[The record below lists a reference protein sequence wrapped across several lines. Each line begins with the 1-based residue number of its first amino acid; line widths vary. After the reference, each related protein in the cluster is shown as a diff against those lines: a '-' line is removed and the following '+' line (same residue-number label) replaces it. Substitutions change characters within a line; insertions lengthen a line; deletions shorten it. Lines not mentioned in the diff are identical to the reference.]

1 MKKLLYILLLPLLFG
16 AIPLFAGI
24 EPDAAMQETVGAQK
38 GIQQY
43 GKDSRIDFG
52 GQDPQGANAFIILNE
67 IQGLQDNSVVTDG
80 VSRYNLGITVIHGN
94 EEKSFDLSE
103 EISKITDFST
113 QMVPIG
119 TTLHNGDKL
128 YFHNAETKQSYS
140 VKVMT
145 KHGSSPSSFNTSYGR
160 DSYYQISYGNLDYDG
175 VIDIVLS
182 VGNFREP
189 MSGAPLPGAL
199 TTLLVG
205 SASVILVARR
215 RKNKAQAT

>member
-24 EPDAAMQETVGAQK
+24 EPDAATQETVGAQK

-43 GKDSRIDFG
+43 DKDSRIDFG
-52 GQDPQGANAFIILNE
+52 GQDPQGANAFIILND

-80 VSRYNLGITVIHGN
+80 VSRYSLGVTVVHGS
-94 EEKSFDLSE
+94 EEQFFDVSQ

-119 TTLHNGDKL
+119 TTLHNGDKV
-128 YFHNAETKQSYS
+128 YFQNVETKKPYS
-140 VKVMT
+140 VQVMT
-145 KHGSSPSSFNTSYGR
+145 NSGRTSSSFNTAYGVDR
-160 DSYYQISYGNLDYDG
+160 YYQISYGNLNYDG

-182 VGNFREP
+182 IRNVREP

-199 TTLLVG
+199 TTLLIG
-205 SASVILVARR
+205 SVSVMFVARR